1 MGYTTDQ
8 YGFSKALSSDPDIR
22 NKTALILGNGGAAK
36 AIKYALDGLGYRY
49 TTVSRNTTKDT
60 ITYRQITK
68 QVIENHTLIVNTTPL
83 GVAPDILQSPEIP
96 YNYIT
101 SKHFLF
107 DLIYNPKQTTFLK
120 HGLAKGATIANG
132 SMMLEFQAQKAW
144 NIWNS

>member
-1 MGYTTDQ
+1 M
-8 YGFSKALSSDPDIR
+8 
-22 NKTALILGNGGAAK
+22 
-36 AIKYALDGLGYRY
+36 GYRY

-83 GVAPDILQSPEIP
+83 GVAPDILESPKIP

-132 SMMLEFQAQKAW
+132 SLMLEFQAQKAW
-144 NIWNS
+144 DIWNS